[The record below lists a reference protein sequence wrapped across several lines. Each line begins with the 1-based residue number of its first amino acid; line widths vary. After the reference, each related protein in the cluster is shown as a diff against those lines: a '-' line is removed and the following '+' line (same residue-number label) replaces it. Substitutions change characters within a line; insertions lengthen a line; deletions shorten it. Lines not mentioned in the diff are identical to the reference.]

1 MRDKLKLY
9 LVTDRELSL
18 GRSLEEVVS
27 EAVAGGATIVQLREK
42 ETSTGEF
49 IELAFRLKEILKPY
63 NIPLIIND
71 RVDVALAVDADGVHI
86 GQSDM
91 PYELARKL
99 LGPHKII
106 GLSVENMDDLIK
118 ANELDVDY
126 VGISPV
132 YGTPTKTDTAEPF
145 GLEGLREAVKLSKHP
160 TVAIGGMNAKTIGDV
175 MATGTNGVAV
185 VSAICSATNI
195 AQATAELKNIVDA
208 NKNDSWSSRVWEKS
222 MKIYNAILEHRFIK
236 DLSCGT
242 LDDGIFGR
250 YIAQDEIYLRNYY
263 HQMFMLAELMDDK
276 ENKELFLAFAQE
288 GMEGEKAMHDM
299 LIGKYGINTSV
310 DPSQV
315 TTDYNEHICNGIATG
330 NRCIALA
337 AVLPCMW
344 IYNRVGLHI
353 LKEATLKDNPY
364 KEWIL
369 EYGNEQFTA
378 NVNRVL
384 EMTDKW
390 AATADK
396 ETLDRM
402 DYFYL
407 KAALYEYAFWDYGYF
422 AETKKYDYANSLE
435 GWI

>member
-18 GRSLEEVVS
+18 GRRLEEVVS

-208 NKNDSWSSRVWEKS
+208 NKKDSWSSRVWEKS

-263 HQMFMLAELMDDK
+263 HQMFMLAELMNDK